1 MNLRKDCTLTLLTI
15 LLFATRTQAVV
26 LGPVST
32 LGALNSAISNADP
45 GDTILMANG
54 AWTDTVINFNTD
66 GLAGQPITLRAE
78 VDGQVTMEGASR
90 IKFSG
95 DYLVVQ
101 GLHFTN
107 GSIAD
112 GGHVVE
118 FRENSSNLANHCRLT
133 HCAIT
138 DYNPAD
144 PTTNYKWVSVH
155 GMHNRVDH
163 CSFKGMN
170 HVGVTLT
177 VWLGTNAPANHTRID
192 HNVFSDRTEGDGN
205 GFETIRIGTSSRSMQ
220 ESKTIVEDNYFYRCD
235 GEIEIISNKSVG
247 NIYRRNT
254 FESCSGQLTLRHGN
268 ECIVEGNYFLG
279 NGISGTSGVRVIGE
293 DHVVVNNYFENLR
306 GTSARAALSFYNGV
320 PNSPLNRY
328 FQVKRA
334 LIAFNTF
341 SECRE
346 NFVIGIDSSDTSL
359 PPLDC
364 VIANNIVEG
373 DDDPLIEYRTTPLNM
388 QYEGNIFHG
397 ASLGISQLSGI
408 QLIDPLLAPA

>member
-118 FRENSSNLANHCRLT
+118 FRENSSNLA
-133 HCAIT
+133 
-138 DYNPAD
+138 
-144 PTTNYKWVSVH
+144 
-155 GMHNRVDH
+155 
-163 CSFKGMN
+163 
-170 HVGVTLT
+170 
-177 VWLGTNAPANHTRID
+177 
-192 HNVFSDRTEGDGN
+192 
-205 GFETIRIGTSSRSMQ
+205 
-220 ESKTIVEDNYFYRCD
+220 
-235 GEIEIISNKSVG
+235 
-247 NIYRRNT
+247 
-254 FESCSGQLTLRHGN
+254 
-268 ECIVEGNYFLG
+268 
-279 NGISGTSGVRVIGE
+279 
-293 DHVVVNNYFENLR
+293 
-306 GTSARAALSFYNGV
+306 
-320 PNSPLNRY
+320 
-328 FQVKRA
+328 
-334 LIAFNTF
+334 
-341 SECRE
+341 
-346 NFVIGIDSSDTSL
+346 
-359 PPLDC
+359 
-364 VIANNIVEG
+364 
-373 DDDPLIEYRTTPLNM
+373 
-388 QYEGNIFHG
+388 
-397 ASLGISQLSGI
+397 
-408 QLIDPLLAPA
+408 